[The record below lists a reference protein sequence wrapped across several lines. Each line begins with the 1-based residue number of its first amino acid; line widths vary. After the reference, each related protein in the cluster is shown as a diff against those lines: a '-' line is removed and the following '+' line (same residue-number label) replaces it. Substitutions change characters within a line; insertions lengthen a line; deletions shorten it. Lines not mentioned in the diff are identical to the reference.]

1 MVEFLL
7 AEDNNSVD
15 SEEQP
20 EYFYFAYY
28 FRWPKTSSCVKGSI
42 HCEIFLSR
50 HFMKYEILSWNTFTS
65 VSKIHRVVRVSH
77 Q

>member
-28 FRWPKTSSCVKGSI
+28 FRWPKTSSCVKEGYTVKFFFQGISWN
-42 HCEIFLSR
+42 
-50 HFMKYEILSWNTFTS
+50 MKYFHEILLLQYPRF
-65 VSKIHRVVRVSH
+65 IA
-77 Q
+77 